1 MKLRHNSKPR
11 DRKNLSAKILTL
23 MTERYCLRIV
33 ICRQIEV
40 SSGLGLP
47 FPKREVNLSLAEL
60 VTQCAELGLASEIR
74 LA

>member
-1 MKLRHNSKPR
+1 
-11 DRKNLSAKILTL
+11 

-60 VTQCAELGLASEIR
+60 VTQCAELGLASEFR